1 MSYKVNMV
9 KLISLIFSGPVFT
22 TISTVISKLRFII
35 CRAIK
40 LLGRNPV
47 KCDIRHSLKRRS
59 NKITIQDLST
69 SVCVVSEYLR
79 CTVYSEL
86 KQRLINTKYDIN
98 KNICITITYIHY
110 ILQYFL
116 FNHFVDTSRY
126 RVKVNL

>member
-1 MSYKVNMV
+1 MV
-9 KLISLIFSGPVFT
+9 QFLLPYRPWFLNYDSSW
-22 TISTVISKLRFII
+22 

-59 NKITIQDLST
+59 NKTTIQDLST
-69 SVCVVSEYLR
+69 NVCVVSEYLR
-79 CTVYSEL
+79 CTVYCEL
-86 KQRLINTKYDIN
+86 KQRQINTKHDIN

-116 FNHFVDTSRY
+116 CLTILWTPAVIGLKSICETLQVSWRENKR
-126 RVKVNL
+126 